1 VKKKNTVALRC
12 NGTLHG
18 HVTDN
23 RWLEVKC
30 KRRICGWRKGTI
42 LLHTIDL
49 QTGKVVSSRQFREP
63 GMKKEGQ
70 HDADCAPTAVRTS

>member
-1 VKKKNTVALRC
+1 VQWNT
-12 NGTLHG
+12 HG

-30 KRRICGWRKGTI
+30 SGASGGWRKGTI

-63 GMKKEGQ
+63 GMRRRVSMTLTV
-70 HDADCAPTAVRTS
+70 HPLPVRTS